1 MSLGQHEKVGDD
13 WYAHPKMLSRWY
25 PVKLMFMGVVGRPVP
40 HRNFDGKIFLER
52 VSERKYISKCTAH
65 TNLSDDALVNAE
77 IKNCEWR
84 KLVYDLN
91 LHLSD
96 LKGIFKE
103 TYALG
108 EAIVDRLKF
117 FILPK

>member
-13 WYAHPKMLSRWY
+13 WYAHPKMLSRRY
-25 PVKLMFMGVVGRPVP
+25 PVKLILMGVVGRPVP
-40 HRNFDGKIFLER
+40 HCNFDDKIFLEQ
-52 VSERKYISKCTAH
+52 VSKRKYVSKCTAH

-103 TYALG
+103 TYTRN
-108 EAIVDRLKF
+108 EAIVDKLEF
-117 FILPK
+117 SILPK